1 MNLLDPH
8 SLLAH
13 GGALAIFLILV
24 AETGL
29 LIGVVLPG
37 DSLLF
42 TAGLLC
48 ATPRA
53 GTHLSLP
60 LVLVAAAAGALLG
73 AQIGYLIGHK
83 AGRPLLDPARRPKLQ
98 DAAARTDGWLTR
110 YGSAKAIVLARFVPV
125 VRTLMNPIAG
135 MVGVRARTFTVAQ
148 VGGGLVW
155 SIGIVLAGYWLG
167 SHIPNIDTYLLPIIA
182 FVVALS
188 LLPVGLELLRSQH
201 LRSRR
206 QHRPPGQSATTDRA
220 SAADSTDTSPPDW
233 QARQ

>member
-1 MNLLDPH
+1 VNPLDPH

-13 GGALAIFLILV
+13 GGAVGIFLILV

-42 TAGLLC
+42 AAGLLC
-48 ATPRA
+48 VTTRA

-60 LVLVAAAAGALLG
+60 LVLLAAAGGALLG
-73 AQIGYLIGHK
+73 AQIGYLIGRK

-110 YGSAKAIVLARFVPV
+110 YGPAKAIVLARFVPV
-125 VRTLMNPIAG
+125 LRTLMNPIAG
-135 MVGVRARTFTVAQ
+135 MVGVPVRTFTIAQ

-155 SIGIVLAGYWLG
+155 SIGIVLAGFWLG

-182 FVVALS
+182 LIVALS
-188 LLPVGLELLRSQH
+188 LLPVGLEI

-206 QHRPPGQSATTDRA
+206 QRGRGQRRGSGQSATMERGSSVDSIAA
-220 SAADSTDTSPPDW
+220 STRDC
-233 QARQ
+233 R